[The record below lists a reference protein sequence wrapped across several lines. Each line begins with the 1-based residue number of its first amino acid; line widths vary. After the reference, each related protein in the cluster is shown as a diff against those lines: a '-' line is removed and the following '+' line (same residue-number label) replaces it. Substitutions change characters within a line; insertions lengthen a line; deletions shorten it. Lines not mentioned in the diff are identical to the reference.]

1 MAISLIDSAQ
11 SRRILDALDTQ
22 HGRMLQEERFQVSGI
37 LEDGSVIATIVLERH
52 DRTFR
57 YEMSCAKVQPEDDAQ
72 VIEETLEICLDFLD
86 WYLGEFFSSDRELL
100 LPLDWQPHR
109 FGEFD
114 VHARGDVRNP
124 TLDEAADAWL
134 RGERS

>member
-1 MAISLIDSAQ
+1 MTIALIDSAHSQ
-11 SRRILDALDTQ
+11 RILDAIDAR
-22 HGRMLQEERFQVSGI
+22 HGRQLEDERFSVSAR
-37 LEDGSVIATIVLERH
+37 LEEGSVIAELTLERH
-52 DRTFR
+52 DRSFR
-57 YEMSCAKVQPEDDAQ
+57 YEMACAKSLPEDEAQ
-72 VIEETLEICLDFLD
+72 SVEETLEVCLDFLD
-86 WYLGEFFSSDRELL
+86 WYLGEYFSSDRELL

-124 TLDEAADAWL
+124 TLDAAADAWL